1 MLRDTL
7 ILLGESDAAR
17 AVVTRT
23 PLRGM
28 ARRFV
33 PGETVEELVGA
44 TAAANDQG
52 MAVTA
57 NFLGESVKSEEAA
70 RDAADAYLQVM
81 DCIAAED
88 LRAGVSLKFTQLGQS
103 ISEPFLAENLGRVLE
118 RGDRD
123 GIFIRFDM
131 ESSQYTQRTLD
142 AFEKLWA
149 DGWRRIG
156 VVLQAYLHRTAG
168 DVARMN
174 ELGAPVRLCKG
185 AYAEPPEVAFQDRD
199 EVDRS
204 FVELMRMLLS
214 KGTQAA
220 IATHDERM
228 IEATVEFARSE
239 GVQPDAFEFQML
251 HGVRRDLQ
259 RQLMEDGWRMRVYV
273 PFGTHWYPYLM
284 RRLAERPANVL
295 FLAGSVVRESPLGFL
310 WPGGRRR
317 NGAP

>member
-33 PGETVEELVGA
+33 PGETVDDLVGA
-44 TAAANDQG
+44 TRAANAEG
-52 MAVTA
+52 MSVTA
-57 NFLGESVKSEEAA
+57 NFLGESVKSEGAA
-70 RDAADAYLQVM
+70 REAADAYIRVM
-81 DCIAAED
+81 ERIAAED

-103 ISEPFLAENLGRVLE
+103 ISEAFLAENLGRVLE
-118 RGDRD
+118 RGERH
-123 GIFIRFDM
+123 GAFVRFDM
-131 ESSQYTQRTLD
+131 ESSKYTQRTLD

-185 AYAEPPEVAFQDRD
+185 AYAEPADVAFQERE

-214 KGTQAA
+214 RGTQPA

-228 IEATVEFARSE
+228 IEATVDFARRE
-239 GVQPDAFEFQML
+239 GIAPDAFEFQML

-259 RQLMEDGWRMRVYV
+259 RQLLADGWRMRVYV

-284 RRLAERPANVL
+284 RRLAERPANML

-310 WPGGRRR
+310 WPGGRRG
-317 NGAP
+317 NGSR